1 MNQPAIEHKMSENE
15 ARELRQA
22 KAKIFE
28 VIYLELSK
36 HETHTNNAG
45 QAALKLTNSVL
56 QDMEV
61 FIENAK
67 SRPLE

>member
-1 MNQPAIEHKMSENE
+1 VTQPAIEHKDIQDD
-15 ARELRQA
+15 LKQA
-22 KAKIFE
+22 KAKLFE
-28 VIYLELSK
+28 AIYVTLSK
-36 HETHTNNAG
+36 HEAHTNNAG